1 MADLTRRGMLAS
13 AAAAVWCW
21 PRSGSDPLPSAGS
34 RFRLAEPSA
43 EAGRPFFASSFID
56 HDPALPYVHC
66 PSICELPNG
75 RMACAWYAGSRE
87 TGRDVA
93 IWFSETAPFTDA
105 DADIPW
111 TLPRSIV
118 DRASATKSLARYVD
132 KVGNS
137 VLFTD
142 DSGRLWLV
150 YVTIAVGGW
159 SGSSLNACSS
169 VDGGATWT
177 GSHRLTL
184 SPFFNISELVRAAPV
199 ALESG
204 EIGLPIYHEC
214 LGKFPEMLWLEPAGD
229 RLVATKSR
237 LTGGRSFLQPA
248 VVPLGDR
255 EAVAFLRDHSATHRL
270 VEQRTSDGGLTW
282 SPPVAT
288 PLPNPDASVAA
299 LRLSD
304 GSLLVASNNSPVN
317 RESIGLTVS
326 TGAAGWRP
334 VATLDN
340 EAGQKFAYPFLHR
353 DRRGLVHLVYTWKM
367 RRIRHVVM
375 NEAWIRAQ
383 APEPVA

>member
-13 AAAAVWCW
+13 AGAAVWCW
-21 PRSGSDPLPSAGS
+21 PRPDRGPLPSPGS
-34 RFRLAEPSA
+34 RFRLDETPPGD
-43 EAGRPFFASSFID
+43 ERPFFASSFID
-56 HDPALPYVHC
+56 HEPALPYVHC
-66 PSICELPNG
+66 PSICEIPDG

-87 TGRDVA
+87 TDRDVA
-93 IWFSETAPFTDA
+93 VWFSETASLA
-105 DADIPW
+105 EGAAAVRW
-111 TLPRSIV
+111 ALPRSIV
-118 DRASATKSLARYVD
+118 DRSTAMASLARYVD

-142 DSGRLWLV
+142 DSGRLWLI

-169 VDGGATWT
+169 GDGGASWT
-177 GSHRLTL
+177 GSRRLTL
-184 SPFFNISELVRAAPV
+184 SPFFNISELVRAAPF
-199 ALESG
+199 ALDSG

-214 LGKFPEMLWLEPAGD
+214 LGKFPEMLWLKPEGD
-229 RLVATKSR
+229 VLVATKSR
-237 LTGGRSFLQPA
+237 MAGGRSLLQPA
-248 VVPLGDR
+248 VVPLGGR
-255 EAVAFLRDHSATHRL
+255 EAVAFLRDHSAARRL
-270 VEQRTSDGGLTW
+270 VEQRTMDGGATW

-304 GSLLVASNNSPVN
+304 GSLLVAFNNSPAH
-317 RESIGLTVS
+317 RESLGLVVS
-326 TGAAGWRP
+326 TGASGWRP
-334 VATLDN
+334 VAVLDN
-340 EAGQKFAYPFLHR
+340 EAGQKFAYPYLHR

-367 RRIRHVVM
+367 QRIRHVVM